1 MTTTTPVTVS
11 RISAVADNESAMEQL
26 RDGMSNAVAE
36 LAVGPLEP
44 SDRAMWAFEREA
56 VDTAIL
62 EIGPR
67 VADLLTAAVNRRL
80 PWTWEPGKP
89 PVIDAG

>member
-44 SDRAMWAFEREA
+44 SDRAMWAFEHEA
-56 VDTAIL
+56 VDAAIA
-62 EIGPR
+62 E
-67 VADLLTAAVNRRL
+67 VAPDVARLLTEALNRRL
-80 PWTWEPGKP
+80 PWTWEPER
-89 PVIDAG
+89 